1 VGAAN
6 RADIRR
12 LRQLEAEKLALE
24 ARLARQQLQLRDG
37 IMARDATIRDLQ
49 AALARALAER
59 PAAAAP
65 GDEAATIEAVVA
77 QLQRQLEGEAK
88 RRSRLEERVE
98 KAASDLAGERKT
110 RAQAEAREQALAQ
123 ELEAL
128 EATIAAATPGT
139 APEQPDLKGFAVLY
153 VG

>member
-1 VGAAN
+1 Q
-6 RADIRR
+6 
-12 LRQLEAEKLALE
+12 LRQLEADKLALE

-59 PAAAAP
+59 PAAADPAGP
-65 GDEAATIEAVVA
+65 DDGVATIEAVVG
-77 QLQRQLEGEAK
+77 QLQRQLAGEAQ

-98 KAASDLAGERKT
+98 KAASDLAGERKA
-110 RAQAEAREQALAQ
+110 RAQAETREQALAQ

-128 EATIAAATPGT
+128 EATVAAAAPG
-139 APEQPDLKGFAVLY
+139 AASDRPDLKGFAVLY
-153 VG
+153 VGG